1 MVSPLILII
10 NSNFSAYFG
19 PMEVPAPVTGR
30 IVAIT
35 AKQGDNVEKGEILG
49 FIE

>member
-1 MVSPLILII
+1 
-10 NSNFSAYFG
+10 
-19 PMEVPAPVTGR
+19 PVTGR